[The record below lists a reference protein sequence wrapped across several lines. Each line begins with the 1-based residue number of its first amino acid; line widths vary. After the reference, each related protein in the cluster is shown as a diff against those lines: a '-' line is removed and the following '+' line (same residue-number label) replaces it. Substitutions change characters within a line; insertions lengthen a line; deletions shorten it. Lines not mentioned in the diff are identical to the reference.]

1 MKKTDIKKVKEYIRE
16 EGWIEISDEF
26 IEGWFDFFN
35 KKGATPAEI
44 GENIIG
50 EYDFATTDMSNI

>member
-1 MKKTDIKKVKEYIRE
+1 MKKSDINLVKNYIKKN
-16 EGWIEISDEF
+16 GWQEISDEF

-35 KKGATPAEI
+35 KKGATPEEI

-50 EYDFATTDMSNI
+50 EYDFATDDLGTY